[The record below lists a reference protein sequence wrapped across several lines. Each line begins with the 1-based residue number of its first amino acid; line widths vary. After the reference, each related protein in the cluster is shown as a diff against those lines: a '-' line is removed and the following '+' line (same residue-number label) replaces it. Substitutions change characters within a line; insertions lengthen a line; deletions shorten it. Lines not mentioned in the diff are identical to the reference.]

1 MTQVEYPTNTF
12 ETLPTETPTETQ
24 PTQTLPR
31 QRSCPFDPP
40 ARVAELQAEAPVS
53 QLALPGGY
61 RGWLVTRYDDV
72 RSVLADQRF
81 TTDRSRV
88 NSPIREIPE
97 ELRRATQPGMFISQ
111 DPPEHTRYRKLLT
124 GQFTVR
130 RMRELSSRIEEFVT
144 ERLDAM
150 VAAGPPADLVEMF
163 ALPVPS
169 LVICELLGVDYD
181 DRAEFQERTAK
192 LLRLETSLE
201 EVRQVGEG
209 IKDFMLRLVRDK
221 RERPTDDMISG
232 LITGAAG
239 PTGEGLTDEELSNMS
254 LLLLVAGHETTA
266 NMLGLSTMALLEH
279 PDQLDRLRADPSLI
293 PGAVEELLR
302 YLSIL
307 QMGAVRVAQE
317 DIELGGQLIREG
329 QTVILHI
336 PQANRDPEH
345 YGEPDRLDVTRT
357 RVRHVAFGHGVHQCL
372 GQQLAR
378 VELVVGLTTLL
389 ERFPTLRLAV
399 PPEEIPMR
407 EDMAIYGAHKLPI
420 SW

>member
-1 MTQVEYPTNTF
+1 MTQVEHPTNTF
-12 ETLPTETPTETQ
+12 E
-24 PTQTLPR
+24 TLPR

-40 ARVAELQAEAPVS
+40 ARVAELQTEAPVS

-88 NSPIREIPE
+88 HSPIREIPDE
-97 ELRRATQPGMFISQ
+97 MRRSQPGMFLSQ

-150 VAAGPPADLVEMF
+150 AAAGPPADLVEMF

-181 DRAEFQERTAK
+181 DRSEFQERTAK

-201 EVRQVGEG
+201 EVRKVGEG

-221 RERPTDDMISG
+221 RERPADDMISG

-239 PTGEGLTDEELSNMS
+239 PTGGGLTDEELSIMS

-293 PGAVEELLR
+293 PGAVEELL
-302 YLSIL
+302 
-307 QMGAVRVAQE
+307 
-317 DIELGGQLIREG
+317 
-329 QTVILHI
+329 
-336 PQANRDPEH
+336 
-345 YGEPDRLDVTRT
+345 
-357 RVRHVAFGHGVHQCL
+357 
-372 GQQLAR
+372 
-378 VELVVGLTTLL
+378 
-389 ERFPTLRLAV
+389 
-399 PPEEIPMR
+399 
-407 EDMAIYGAHKLPI
+407 
-420 SW
+420 